1 MLYQIKIQEGDSVPQ
16 EYKFLGEK
24 SEPQIKPNSIKNS
37 DIIKD
42 LMAGNVRISNVD
54 EDNNIVPFR
63 QNKEIIRD
71 NNNIVDED
79 V

>member
-1 MLYQIKIQEGDSVPQ
+1 
-16 EYKFLGEK
+16 
-24 SEPQIKPNSIKNS
+24 
-37 DIIKD
+37 
-42 LMAGNVRISNVD
+42 MAGNVRISNVD

-71 NNNIVDED
+71 NNNIADED